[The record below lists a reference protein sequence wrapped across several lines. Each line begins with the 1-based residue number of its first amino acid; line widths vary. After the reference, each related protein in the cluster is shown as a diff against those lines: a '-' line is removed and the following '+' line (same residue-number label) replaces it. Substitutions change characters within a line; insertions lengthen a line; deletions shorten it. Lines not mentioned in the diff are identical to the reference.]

1 MKDLDAF
8 LPGILPFAPG
18 CATPTAYFGIRQ
30 AAIEFCERTRLWRSE
45 DEFDVTLEGCEA
57 VMSPEGSV
65 ILEFEKALF
74 NDQPL
79 IPKTTL
85 WLDNNEN
92 GWRSG
97 ALTGRPRYISQT
109 APDTVSLVPRQAGR
123 LKMYLWLKPS
133 QDCTELPD
141 FMADK
146 YRETIAFGALARILI
161 IPNQSF
167 TNVEMAGAFG
177 QMFENRIGGLSNK
190 GSIGQQRAALRTK
203 ASMF

>member
-18 CATPTAYFGIRQ
+18 CATPTAHFGIRQ

-57 VMSPEGSV
+57 VMSPEGSE

-79 IPKTTL
+79 IPKTTA
-85 WLDNNEN
+85 WLDTNEN

-97 ALTGRPRYISQT
+97 THTGRPRYITQT
-109 APDTVSLVPRQAGR
+109 APDTVTLVPKEAGR
-123 LKMYLWLKPS
+123 LKMYLWLKPA
-133 QDCTELPD
+133 QECTELPD
-141 FMADK
+141 FLAGK
-146 YRETIAFGALARILI
+146 YRETIAFGALSRILI

-167 TNVEMAGAFG
+167 TNVEMAGAFS
-177 QMFENRIGGLSNK
+177 QMFETRLGGQSTK

-203 ASMF
+203 TSMF